1 MITQPDGVLRAKE
14 IEAYEAMGSLDEHG
28 ELVRL
33 ILAEAS
39 LLVEKYRYVQRHEVP
54 HIRELAGLIDLLW
67 QEVEMDSAR
76 PQEISPL
83 DQIGT
88 Y

>member
-1 MITQPDGVLRAKE
+1 MIQSDNVLRAKE
-14 IEAYEAMGSLDEHG
+14 IEAYEAIGSLDNHG

-39 LLVEKYRYVQRHEVP
+39 LLVDKYRYVRRHDVP
-54 HIRELAGLIDLLW
+54 HFHELCGLIDLLW
-67 QEVEMDSAR
+67 QEIEMQSATPR
-76 PQEISPL
+76 ELSPL
-83 DQIGT
+83 GEIGT